1 MCVKCGLECPE
12 LTFVSR
18 DPVVC
23 EDSTV
28 TLSCNATGKPT
39 PNITWTR
46 VTVNGTTD
54 GVPLHPV
61 VDGTF
66 LISNINR
73 SSNGSTYRCTATNG
87 VGDPVNRTVT
97 VTVRCKLTSF
107 QSCFQFVSTLMIGI
121 QLHCRYMFVKW
132 MWSDFGRVMV
142 TLNLKLINPFAL
154 QLFRPF

>member
-1 MCVKCGLECPE
+1 MVIGDDGDGYIGRSNHPYSIFLCVCVKCVLVLPE

-18 DPVVC
+18 DPAVC
-23 EDSTV
+23 EDSNV

-54 GVPLHPV
+54 SVPLRTV
-61 VDGTF
+61 VGGAF
-66 LISNINR
+66 PISNIPR

-121 QLHCRYMFVKW
+121 QLLCRYMFEK
-132 MWSDFGRVMV
+132 
-142 TLNLKLINPFAL
+142 
-154 QLFRPF
+154 

>member
-1 MCVKCGLECPE
+1 MCVKCVLVPPE

-23 EDSTV
+23 EYSMV

-54 GVPLHPV
+54 SVPLHPV

-66 LISNINR
+66 LISNIPR
-73 SSNGSTYRCTATNG
+73 SSNGSRYRCTAING

-97 VTVRCKLTSF
+97 VTVKCKLTSF
-107 QSCFQFVSTLMIGI
+107 QSCFQFASTWMIGI
-121 QLHCRYMFVKW
+121 QLLCRYLFVKW
-132 MWSDFGRVMV
+132 MWSDFGKVMV

-154 QLFRPF
+154 ESFRPF